1 MQQQILQQQ
10 AAAGAAQLVAA
21 AAGQNLGYN
30 IVQAPAGVQALSV
43 DGQEAIF
50 IPAMSLGNYIFCVSC
65 SFQLYTMNALSFVT
79 DAKVESAVK

>member
-50 IPAMSLGNYIFCVSC
+50 IPAMSLGNYVLLFYIYFNS
-65 SFQLYTMNALSFVT
+65 TTNAI
-79 DAKVESAVK
+79 

>member
-1 MQQQILQQQ
+1 MLQVLSVPVAAGVTAQQLQQQILQQQ

-50 IPAMSLGNYIFCVSC
+50 IPAMSLGNYIF
-65 SFQLYTMNALSFVT
+65 LYFILILILL
-79 DAKVESAVK
+79 

>member
-1 MQQQILQQQ
+1 MTAQQLQQQILQQQ

-50 IPAMSLGNYIFCVSC
+50 IPAMSLGNYVFVILYL
-65 SFQLYTMNALSFVT
+65 FQLYYECNINVRAPLV
-79 DAKVESAVK
+79 